1 VAEPRSAQRR
11 LADLLLELRSQAF
24 GSGLTQSQL
33 AAALGVSVP
42 LLSSWENAKA
52 VPPEERLAAYALM
65 LASPEAFR
73 AGPRADSVQLTA
85 DEEAVRR
92 RRADELLTLRSQAV
106 GSGGGSARQT
116 GALGGTFWHFPDG
129 APIRIITTKM
139 WPSVLDTIPY
149 ADPWHPNYIE
159 SYADADR
166 DATIELFGHIRAE
179 NPAADVRFLTADRAT
194 QEDITGHVVVLGQ
207 ADSLWVTQRHPLSE
221 EQSSVLDYLA
231 APLEL
236 PLGVQTP
243 PCGDPEFD
251 SEFVVTLDSDGEPTW
266 FARGAEP
273 DKIEIHPPQ
282 FLHDLGGPGGSRA
295 LQNGLPVLE
304 YDVGLLARR
313 PNQLNL
319 RTTITI
325 CAGLFSRGTFGA
337 VRALTD
343 ANADLRVRNERFL
356 VERFGSLGD
365 FWFLFRV
372 PVFRGA
378 HGLDTVTPDFGCGFH
393 QLRSST

>member
-1 VAEPRSAQRR
+1 
-11 LADLLLELRSQAF
+11 
-24 GSGLTQSQL
+24 
-33 AAALGVSVP
+33 
-42 LLSSWENAKA
+42 
-52 VPPEERLAAYALM
+52 
-65 LASPEAFR
+65 
-73 AGPRADSVQLTA
+73 
-85 DEEAVRR
+85 
-92 RRADELLTLRSQAV
+92 
-106 GSGGGSARQT
+106 
-116 GALGGTFWHFPDG
+116 
-129 APIRIITTKM
+129 
-139 WPSVLDTIPY
+139 
-149 ADPWHPNYIE
+149 
-159 SYADADR
+159 
-166 DATIELFGHIRAE
+166 LFGHIRAE
-179 NPAADVRFLTADRAT
+179 NPTADVRFLTADRVT